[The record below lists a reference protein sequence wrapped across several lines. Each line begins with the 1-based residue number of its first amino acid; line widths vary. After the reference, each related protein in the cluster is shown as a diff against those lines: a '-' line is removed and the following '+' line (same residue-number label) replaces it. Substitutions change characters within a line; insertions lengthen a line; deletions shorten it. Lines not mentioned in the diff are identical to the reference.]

1 MESKNGFNQDEFKV
15 KFRAFFAL
23 FAFCAGMGFLFLV
36 VLNQRASESRFT
48 EYIVGFL
55 TGSLLSLILA
65 YYFGNSELAEK
76 ATPVKPIEPEPEL
89 PLPNPVIRPDSLV
102 NVELVPEAR
111 PVLFDDKDDKARK
124 EEPKKGEEDEKVG
137 LILD

>member
-1 MESKNGFNQDEFKV
+1 MKLKNGFNQDEFKV

-23 FAFCAGMGFLFLV
+23 IAFCAGMGFLYLV
-36 VLNQRASESRFT
+36 VLNKTASESRFT

-76 ATPVKPIEPEPEL
+76 ATPVKPIEPKPEL
-89 PLPNPVIRPDSLV
+89 PLPNPVIQPGSSV
-102 NVELVPEAR
+102 HYEMV
-111 PVLFDDKDDKARK
+111 KDDKNHENEKAGK
-124 EEPKKGEEDEKVG
+124 EEPKKEEDEKVG
-137 LILD
+137 IVLD